1 MLDLPHEAA
10 GRAIVGR
17 VAGARHWPKVQKRS
31 RSTARPGGE
40 PISHTYGRCHARSF
54 VLMVAARDNV
64 HMTSAEEI
72 TIRRAQDSDTEAL
85 RRLAALDSA
94 RVPAGDVLVA
104 EVDGELRAALGVR
117 GRHVVA
123 DPFHPSAG
131 LVELLSARAASV
143 RASTLTRGD
152 RVRARLELWA
162 HLWRG
167 ASAAHPTA

>member
-1 MLDLPHEAA
+1 MATP
-10 GRAIVGR
+10 
-17 VAGARHWPKVQKRS
+17 
-31 RSTARPGGE
+31 
-40 PISHTYGRCHARSF
+40 
-54 VLMVAARDNV
+54 RDNV
-64 HMTSAEEI
+64 PMTSADDI
-72 TIRRAQDSDTEAL
+72 IIRRAQDSDSEAL

-117 GRHVVA
+117 DREVVA

-131 LVELLSARAASV
+131 LVELLAARAASV

-162 HLWRG
+162 HLSRG
-167 ASAAHPTA
+167 AHRTA